1 MADMSEGEVLN
12 EPGTGEGSA
21 AADPAVE
28 QQARDLGWAP
38 KEDFKGDPEKWVD
51 AATYVERGEQV
62 LPLVKATNRRL
73 REDLSRQAE
82 EQRQL
87 KEALAQSQATIQAL
101 QEYHESEIKERVK
114 RTREDLLANLGAA
127 IKDED
132 IDRQV
137 QVTDEL
143 TRLNAATA
151 APSGE
156 KKKTNG
162 SGSEE
167 EVPPDHTSDP
177 DYVAWREDNQWFG
190 EDRVRTLIALDQARE
205 LRRTGDTTKGRAFLN
220 KVQEATNREIARFSG
235 RPPPSRVEGGSPG
248 TGDRGGGGGTS
259 GKSFSDLPADAKVE
273 CDKFARDP
281 RLVGPG
287 KLHKDVNSFRAFYAT
302 KYFREL

>member
-12 EPGTGEGSA
+12 NEQKPAAGTGEDSA
-21 AADPAVE
+21 AVE
-28 QQARDLGWAP
+28 QQARELGWAP

-51 AATYVERGEQV
+51 AHTYVERGEQV

-143 TRLNAATA
+143 TRLNAAEGTA
-151 APSGE
+151 PPP
-156 KKKTNG
+156 KKKNG
-162 SGSEE
+162 ADTELPE
-167 EVPPDHTSDP
+167 QKDYTSHP
-177 DYVAWREDNQWFG
+177 DYIAWREDNQWFG
-190 EDRVRTLIALDQARE
+190 EDRARTLIAIDQARL
-205 LRRTGDTTKGRAFLN
+205 LRQGGDKTGGRAFLD
-220 KVQEATNREIARFSG
+220 KVHQATNKELARLGG
-235 RPPPSRVEGGSPG
+235 RPAPSRVEGGSPG
-248 TGDRGGGGGTS
+248 SGDRGGGGGS
-259 GKSFSDLPADAKVE
+259 GGKSFADLPAEAKVA
-273 CDKFARDP
+273 CDKFAQDP

-287 KLHKDVNSFRAFYAT
+287 KLHKDLASFRNHYV
-302 KYFREL
+302 KQYFRDI